1 MSKTET
7 QTKADE
13 KADTPSALKDM
24 PDGLKAL
31 MSRAGKERGMPP
43 VHLWN
48 PDFCGDLDM
57 RIASDGTWF
66 YLGSPIG
73 REALVRLFAS
83 VLRKD
88 DDGKTYLVT
97 PVEKIGIVVDDAHF
111 QAVEMAKKPS
121 EQGDILTFRSNVGEM
136 IEVDADHPF
145 RFELEEETA
154 GLKAYFL
161 VRGNLEARLSRA
173 LMYDLVALAEE
184 GEGENAGQ
192 FGVMSAGIFYPICS
206 MEALDAFEASL
217 I

>member
-1 MSKTET
+1 MSKIE
-7 QTKADE
+7 QQAKADGA
-13 KADTPSALKDM
+13 KGDPSAMKDM

-31 MSRAGKERGMPP
+31 MSRAGKDKGKPP

-97 PVEKIGIVVDDAHF
+97 PVEKIGITVDDAHF

-121 EQGDILTFRSNVGEM
+121 DQGELLTFRTNVGDLVS
-136 IEVDADHPF
+136 VDRDHPF
-145 RFELEEETA
+145 RFELEEGTA
-154 GLKAYFL
+154 GLKAYIN
-161 VRGNLEARLSRA
+161 VRGNLEARLTRA
-173 LMYDLVALAEE
+173 LMYDLVAIAEE
-184 GEGENAGQ
+184 GEGEYEGQ
-192 FGVMSAGIFYPICS
+192 FGVISSGIFFPICS
-206 MEALDAFEASL
+206 MEALNAFEAAL
-217 I
+217 A